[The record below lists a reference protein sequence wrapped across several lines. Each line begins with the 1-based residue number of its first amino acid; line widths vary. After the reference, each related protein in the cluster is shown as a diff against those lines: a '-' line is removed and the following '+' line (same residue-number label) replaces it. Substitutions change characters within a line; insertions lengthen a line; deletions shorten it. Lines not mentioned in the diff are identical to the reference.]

1 MSGTNE
7 DEFIGNER
15 SRSGFF
21 RRSFSPHSFDKLR
34 DEDSDYFY
42 KPKRGPSRS
51 KSNITITRPIKRFET
66 VTTLME
72 LLSKGTHSNSNSKV
86 QLNEDA
92 EQANLSK
99 KLDGQK
105 SSPYSSFLSM
115 DGGNSSLNIPSTLS
129 STFSSRCSSSI
140 LTAAE
145 SESPTVIAAEP
156 ISELIQKIPDP
167 SEEIPDDEKRIYL
180 TSPCHV
186 PAVGINVTTAG
197 VHLVLLELYPQN
209 IDYSTVIF
217 QRYLISLIVNNEHQN
232 WSISNVELRSAIEQ
246 EVNFR
251 LFTLTHEEFDLILIR
266 LQSFTNFKASIAS
279 SFVLNIALTGEQT
292 NEYERKISSRLNK
305 INLNFDIIQYRIE
318 SYMIGLDFFLGN
330 KRLMHSDKQD
340 ELIEVFDDKP
350 VEDNRQIYPYILVHA
365 EAGSTFFYIVHTSTR
380 YSVLTS
386 NNLCYK
392 TYANLLR
399 LLQPGFDLKN
409 DEQTLPSTTSFPVR
423 RPPPVSFDF
432 TRQDLCKNCHR
443 SSTTFPAELPLTS
456 FTRLPQRCFPYD
468 YSISK
473 TPHYIYRG
481 WSNRR
486 TLSSD
491 KNLAT
496 YDVHTQTDDS
506 FLESSSSQMR
516 LATRRSLLSMFT
528 MNMALTLKLLLKLY
542 PSVHHCILIGEFFQL
557 EKQAIPDLTLF
568 MRSILGQDT
577 PHIYQLKRE
586 SLISALGCALPRV
599 YFDVID
605 DKGIIGND
613 CID

>member
-1 MSGTNE
+1 MSATNE
-7 DEFIGNER
+7 DDYIGNER

-51 KSNITITRPIKRFET
+51 KSNITITRPIKKFET

-72 LLSKGTHSNSNSKV
+72 LLSKGSNHNSKT
-86 QLNEDA
+86 QLNEDV
-92 EQANLSK
+92 EPPTLSK
-99 KLDGQK
+99 NIDEQK
-105 SSPYSSFLSM
+105 SSHYSSFLSM
-115 DGGNSSLNIPSTLS
+115 DGENSSSNIPSTL
-129 STFSSRCSSSI
+129 SSRCSSSI
-140 LTAAE
+140 LTGVEHE
-145 SESPTVIAAEP
+145 SSTVVSAEP
-156 ISELIQKIPDP
+156 ISELTQTISNLSK
-167 SEEIPDDEKRIYL
+167 EESQLNTNEDKRIYP

-186 PAVGINVTTAG
+186 PAVGINVTTTG

-209 IDYSTVIF
+209 IDHSTVIF
-217 QRYLISLIVNNEHQN
+217 QRYLISLIINNEHQD
-232 WSISNVELRSAIEQ
+232 WSISNVELRTTIEQ

-266 LQSFTNFKASIAS
+266 LQSFTNFKSSIAS

-292 NEYERKISSRLNK
+292 IDYERKISSRLNK

-340 ELIEVFDDKP
+340 ELIEVFNDKP
-350 VEDNRQIYPYILVHA
+350 IEENRQIYPYILVHA
-365 EAGSTFFYIVHTSTR
+365 EAGSTFFYIVHTSCR
-380 YSVLTS
+380 YSILTS
-386 NNLCYK
+386 NNLSYK
-392 TYANLLR
+392 TYANLMK
-399 LLQPGFDLKN
+399 LLQPGFDTKN
-409 DEQTLPSTTSFPVR
+409 DEHTLISTSSFPIR
-423 RPPPVSFDF
+423 RPPPISFDF

-443 SSTTFPAELPLTS
+443 LSTNFSTELPLTS

-486 TLSSD
+486 SLSYD
-491 KNLAT
+491 KNLST

-506 FLESSSSQMR
+506 FLESSSLQMR
-516 LATRRSLLSMFT
+516 LATRRSLLSMVT
-528 MNMALTLKLLLKLY
+528 MNMALILKLLLKLY
-542 PSVHHCILIGEFFQL
+542 PSVHHCILMGEFFQL
-557 EKQAIPDLTLF
+557 EKQAIPDLALF
-568 MRSILGQDT
+568 IRSIMGNDT

-599 YFDVID
+599 YFDITD